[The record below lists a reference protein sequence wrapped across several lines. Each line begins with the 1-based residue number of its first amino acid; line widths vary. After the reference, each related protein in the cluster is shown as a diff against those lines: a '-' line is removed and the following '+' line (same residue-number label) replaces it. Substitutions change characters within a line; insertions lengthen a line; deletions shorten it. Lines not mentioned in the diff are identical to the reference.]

1 MASLSTQIL
10 YALLGG
16 ILPALL
22 WLYFWL
28 REDLHPEPKRLIAKA
43 FLGGAVAIPFAL
55 AAEAVVYCAGA
66 AAFGQNINVPFC
78 ASNSAPLTSFASL
91 FSPLTITLFALI
103 EEYAKYK
110 AARAFVLSGND
121 FDEPVDAMIYLI
133 TVALGFAAFENFF
146 FLITAFGHGATE
158 GLVISNLRFLGATLL
173 HAVSSGIVGY
183 GIALSFYHPE
193 KGTRLTASGLLLGSL
208 IHVAFNVAILYDR
221 SAADPG
227 NAPLFI
233 VLLTGILLI
242 FAFDQ
247 AKKIKRL
254 SFTTS

>member
-1 MASLSTQIL
+1 MAPLSIQIL

-16 ILPALL
+16 IAPALL

-28 REDLHPEPKRLIAKA
+28 REDMHPEPKRLIAKA

-55 AAEAVVYCAGA
+55 AAEAVLYCAGA
-66 AAFGQNINVPFC
+66 AAFGQDIRVPFC
-78 ASNSAPLTSFASL
+78 ASSSAPLASFAGL
-91 FSPLTITLFALI
+91 FSPLTIALFALI

-110 AARAFVLSGND
+110 AARLRVLSGND

-146 FLITAFGHGATE
+146 FLITAFGHGTTE

-173 HAVSSGIVGY
+173 HAISSGIVGY
-183 GIALSFYHPE
+183 SIALSFYHPE
-193 KGTRLTASGLLLGSL
+193 NRTRFTAGGLLLGSL
-208 IHVAFNVAILYDR
+208 VHIAFNIAILHDR
-221 SAADPG
+221 SATDPG

-242 FAFDQ
+242 FAFDR
-247 AKKIKRL
+247 AKKIKKL
-254 SFTTS
+254 SLIAS